1 MAPGV
6 PGEELPGR
14 AESAGG
20 QLVRPVCDPGG
31 REEGGGDSAGR
42 DPPGQGGGAGV
53 ARLQPQQAVPAGEF
67 FH

>member
-14 AESAGG
+14 AESAGR